1 VFAEVGYSTRMK
13 RAFFLMLVLLLV
25 GAAWAEKKKP
35 TPQPTL
41 LARPNQAVDIRGLKV
56 PEPAQKCENFGW
68 AAGLELMLRLQGVK
82 LDQKYWIT
90 KIEGGEL
97 CQEQLRRMDE
107 LAQAVDGEY
116 QLDSG
121 PKVRLKT
128 TYTQGAPAVLDEM
141 IVAIREGSPWL
152 LVWKGHPYLV
162 DGLLYDEYIGPNNA
176 RIFMVREIKLLD
188 PLVAQDDARRQVT
201 FVRGRDNLADVD
213 GTMMVRAT
221 PVE

>member
-1 VFAEVGYSTRMK
+1 MK
-13 RAFFLMLVLLLV
+13 RAILLV
-25 GAAWAEKKKP
+25 ILLIVVCAAAWAWDKKP
-35 TPQPTL
+35 QPQPTL
-41 LARPNQAVDIRGLKV
+41 LARPNQAVDINGLKV

-68 AAGLELMLRLQGVK
+68 AAGLELMLRMQGVQ

-90 KIEGGEL
+90 KMEGGEL
-97 CQEQLRRMDE
+97 CREQLRPMDE

-128 TYTQGAPAVLDEM
+128 KYTVGAPAVLDDM
-141 IVAIREGSPWL
+141 IVSIREGSPWL
-152 LVWKGHPYLV
+152 FVWKGRAYLV

-176 RIFMVREIKLLD
+176 RIFMVKEIKLLD
-188 PLVAQDDARRQVT
+188 PLVGKDDPQRQVT

-213 GTMMVRAT
+213 GTMVVRAT
-221 PVE
+221 PIE